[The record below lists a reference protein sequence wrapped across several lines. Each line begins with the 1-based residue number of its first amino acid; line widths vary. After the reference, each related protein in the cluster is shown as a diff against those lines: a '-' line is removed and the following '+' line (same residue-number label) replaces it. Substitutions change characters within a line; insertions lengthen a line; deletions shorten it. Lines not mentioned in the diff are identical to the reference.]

1 MMIYEGGWN
10 EKGHDHDGFETINV
24 IRGFEIEVSII
35 AMIYDG
41 VWNENGHDYDD
52 LWGGLVALLYVHL
65 SLIVCA

>member
-35 AMIYDG
+35 AMIHEG
-41 VWNENGHDYDD
+41 VGNENGHDYDD
-52 LWGGLVALLYVHL
+52 L
-65 SLIVCA
+65 